1 MHKNNPIV
9 QISVHI
15 MSAKEER
22 ALHLEMH
29 KMTRKHTELAA
40 IHAATEAECKRLRW
54 LLAQESET
62 RAANH
67 SAAVQQFNTAL
78 DLEREKTN
86 ALHSRMEQERLV
98 EMEQTRQESV
108 AQRQSN
114 ADALVAIKRTMDA
127 QFSAKMTEL
136 RSARLQC
143 DEERERIKCDEARFN
158 QEREQT
164 HRQLNEAREQMKRDE
179 NEQLLQRVFRVDL
192 EREQMQAERALIMEQ
207 AHKEAV
213 ALRQANEEAVG
224 VIKRQLDAH
233 CLRAMKLCEFDAAM
247 QQQDRARIKRDEQ
260 AQIAKLNED
269 ATALK
274 TRLNDEHVAKMN
286 ERAAAFDA
294 AMQKMNEEQAQIKRD
309 KRAQIVKLNEDV
321 RALKTRLNDE
331 HVAKMNECATA
342 FGVSMQKMN
351 EERAQ
356 IAKLNEDVCALKT
369 QLNDDHVAKMNE
381 CAVTVDAAMQKMN
394 EERARIKRDER
405 AQIAKLNEDATALKT
420 QLNDEHVAKM
430 NERAVA
436 FDAAMQKMNE
446 ERAQIKRQNE
456 EREQTRRQMNED
468 LAQIKRQMNEEQEQI
483 RQQMTAEREQIRRQ
497 MTAEREQIKQDVL
510 DHMSDSITS
519 NHAHMQLIYSMDLRG
534 KRVVVY
540 SHYSEHN
547 EVESYNVLAIERI
560 EHYFDHVIIL
570 TNCPNKWVLHSPNYN
585 KCHLLGY
592 NMKSDFRNYGVFL
605 MQAASTLINASRL
618 CFINDSFIIVDVSA
632 FGKCVKQLFENER
645 LSHDFVGLTSSHEG
659 VFHVQSYFMCFDA
672 PAIPAVLSYFETHGL
687 PMNHQSAISKYEL
700 GITAHL
706 IDTGFSSFAVVSNG
720 DMRFPVNTTC
730 CKWAAVLEHAGII
743 KRQHFLKQYPRHLAM
758 TDANIALVA
767 ENHAYNKHFID
778 FLKYN
783 RSDVFPA

>member
-1 MHKNNPIV
+1 M
-9 QISVHI
+9 
-15 MSAKEER
+15 
-22 ALHLEMH
+22 
-29 KMTRKHTELAA
+29 
-40 IHAATEAECKRLRW
+40 
-54 LLAQESET
+54 
-62 RAANH
+62 
-67 SAAVQQFNTAL
+67 
-78 DLEREKTN
+78 
-86 ALHSRMEQERLV
+86 
-98 EMEQTRQESV
+98 QT
-108 AQRQSN
+108 
-114 ADALVAIKRTMDA
+114 M
-127 QFSAKMTEL
+127 
-136 RSARLQC
+136 
-143 DEERERIKCDEARFN
+143 
-158 QEREQT
+158 
-164 HRQLNEAREQMKRDE
+164 
-179 NEQLLQRVFRVDL
+179 
-192 EREQMQAERALIMEQ
+192 
-207 AHKEAV
+207 
-213 ALRQANEEAVG
+213 NEE
-224 VIKRQLDAH
+224 
-233 CLRAMKLCEFDAAM
+233 
-247 QQQDRARIKRDEQ
+247 RARIKRDER
-260 AQIAKLNED
+260 AQMVKLNED
-269 ATALK
+269 ATAL
-274 TRLNDEHVAKMN
+274 N
-286 ERAAAFDA
+286 
-294 AMQKMNEEQAQIKRD
+294 
-309 KRAQIVKLNEDV
+309 
-321 RALKTRLNDE
+321 TRLNDE
-331 HVAKMNECATA
+331 HVAKMNECAVA
-342 FGVSMQKMN
+342 LGVSMQKMN
-351 EERAQ
+351 EEREQ

-381 CAVTVDAAMQKMN
+381 CAVTFDAAMQKMN

-430 NERAVA
+430 NECAVA
-436 FDAAMQKMNE
+436 FGVSMQKMNE

-468 LAQIKRQMNEEQEQI
+468 REQTKRQMNEEQEQI
-483 RQQMTAEREQIRRQ
+483 RRQMTAEREQIRRQ
-497 MTAEREQIKQDVL
+497 MTADREQIKQDVL

-519 NHAHMQLIYSMDLRG
+519 NHAHMQFIYSMDLRG

>member
-1 MHKNNPIV
+1 
-9 QISVHI
+9 

-98 EMEQTRQESV
+98 AMEQMRQESV

-136 RSARLQC
+136 CSARLQC
-143 DEERERIKCDEARFN
+143 DEELERIKCDEARFN

-207 AHKEAV
+207 AHKEAG

-233 CLRAMKLCEFDAAM
+233 CLRAIKQLNEERARINCEFDAAM
-247 QQQDRARIKRDEQ
+247 QQLNEERAQIKRDEQ
-260 AQIAKLNED
+260 AQIVKLNED
-269 ATALK
+269 ATAFK
-274 TRLNDEHVAKMN
+274 
-286 ERAAAFDA
+286 
-294 AMQKMNEEQAQIKRD
+294 AQ
-309 KRAQIVKLNEDV
+309 
-321 RALKTRLNDE
+321 LNDE
-331 HVAKMNECATA
+331 HVAKMNECTA
-342 FGVSMQKMN
+342 EFDAAMQQLN
-351 EERAQ
+351 EERARKKRDERAQ
-356 IAKLNEDVCALKT
+356 IAKLNEDVRALKT
-369 QLNDDHVAKMNE
+369 QMNDEHAAKMNE
-381 CAVTVDAAMQKMN
+381 CMAEFGVSMQKMN

-405 AQIAKLNEDATALKT
+405 AQMVKLNEDATALKT
-420 QLNDEHVAKM
+420 QLNDEHVATM

-436 FDAAMQKMNE
+436 FDAAMQQMNE
-446 ERAQIKRQNE
+446 EWAQTKRQNE
-456 EREQTRRQMNED
+456 EREQIRRQMTE
-468 LAQIKRQMNEEQEQI
+468 
-483 RQQMTAEREQIRRQ
+483 EREQIRRQ

-510 DHMSDSITS
+510 DHVSDSITS

-767 ENHAYNKHFID
+767 ENHAYNKHFMD

-783 RSDVFPA
+783 RGDVFPA